1 MKKLNYIY
9 GIAAAITAFTIYLM
23 TLAPTVWFIDS
34 GELAA
39 VATTLGI
46 AHPTGYPLFTIIGHI
61 FSLLP
66 IGSEEVYRLNLMS
79 AFFCSLAVF
88 MFWLLFKF
96 MLKSGSI
103 TPEIRSEKSVKTKSS
118 KQQAVKEKI
127 IDLPDIIVYTIAA
140 GAALILAFSKTFWAA
155 ANSVEVY
162 PLHVFFLVALML
174 VFLKAILNTNK
185 YTGKL
190 QPDNSFINQ
199 NKYYLI
205 FAFLLGLSFTNHL
218 TTILLAPACLTI
230 FFYTNLFDKQ
240 RLYKLLGFMAVC
252 FAIGFSVYLYLPI
265 RASMSPDFLWGNP
278 YNFERFYWHITG
290 KQFSVWIFSAQ
301 GSIAAFIILTATV
314 VGLAVYGL
322 VKKKTLNQNMHFIF
336 FIIVCVIGYLLISGS

>member
-118 KQQAVKEKI
+118 NSRQLKKK
-127 IDLPDIIVYTIAA
+127 L
-140 GAALILAFSKTFWAA
+140 LI
-155 ANSVEVY
+155 
-162 PLHVFFLVALML
+162 
-174 VFLKAILNTNK
+174 
-185 YTGKL
+185 
-190 QPDNSFINQ
+190 
-199 NKYYLI
+199 YLI
-205 FAFLLGLSFTNHL
+205 
-218 TTILLAPACLTI
+218 
-230 FFYTNLFDKQ
+230 
-240 RLYKLLGFMAVC
+240 
-252 FAIGFSVYLYLPI
+252 
-265 RASMSPDFLWGNP
+265 
-278 YNFERFYWHITG
+278 
-290 KQFSVWIFSAQ
+290 
-301 GSIAAFIILTATV
+301 
-314 VGLAVYGL
+314 
-322 VKKKTLNQNMHFIF
+322 
-336 FIIVCVIGYLLISGS
+336 